1 MQELTSSIT
10 DDQVIGFFMN
20 KVSPHVLH
28 YQKSAVFVQS
38 SASDFMTS
46 HDAVEGR
53 EAFVNRLGDKMEIV
67 VQGMDT
73 NTVKQNSRKLKKKK
87 KKKNWAV
94 AVARCL
100 FTRGSNHRTLTGEKL
115 RWSNLKHLLKIQ
127 SN

>member
-20 KVSPHVLH
+20 EVSPHVLH

-46 HDAVEGR
+46 HDVVEAR

-73 NTVKQNSRKLKKKK
+73 NTVKQNSRKIKKKQ
-87 KKKNWAV
+87 KKNGAV

-115 RWSNLKHLLKIQ
+115 R
-127 SN
+127 